1 MHHKRKDNMKRT
13 VYSIS
18 EDGQIVTSLFHNA
31 DSAICF
37 FTQEFIFYTRL
48 DVWFRKYNENNI
60 ETFERDLRSKGK
72 AELTTDNGISIY
84 KVVELEVE
92 YRCEVKYHNGKNVVL
107 DFLDWMDIQDNEPK
121 YGNEPTFDKSEEV
134 DDVFLLL
141 EDNSDG
147 VEIIAESYSSAYEA
161 MESCKECIKEKEEW
175 HDIETDESS
184 DNWKKMMQHL
194 KDYWSCDY
202 DEIGYYW
209 YIVKVA
215 KITEHE

>member
-18 EDGQIVTSLFHNA
+18 KDGQIVTSLFKDA

-37 FTQEFIFYTRL
+37 LTEEFIYYTRL
-48 DVWFRKYNENNI
+48 DNSIDV
-60 ETFERDLRSKGK
+60 FERDLRSKGK
-72 AELTTDNGISIY
+72 AELTTDNGISVY

-92 YRCEVKYHNGKNVVL
+92 YRCEIISHKTKDVVL
-107 DFLDWMDIQDNEPK
+107 DFLDWMDHQDNEPK
-121 YGNEPTFDKSEEV
+121 YGDEPTFNKSEEV

-147 VEIIAESYSSAYEA
+147 VDIIAESYSSAYEA
-161 MESCKECIKEKEEW
+161 MESCKECIKEKEDW
-175 HDIETDESS
+175 YDIDTDESS
-184 DNWKKMMQHL
+184 ENWKKMMQHL
-194 KDYWSCDY
+194 KHYWSCDY

-209 YIVKVA
+209 HIVKVT